1 MDGAMERKSRMA
13 QKVQVTLVDDIDGSA
28 AAETVSFSLDGVA
41 YEIDL
46 NAKNAAKLRDAFA
59 TYVGSGRRVG
69 GRSAAGGRRRT
80 ASARAGGNPETAKI
94 REWARKN
101 GHKVSE
107 RGRISAEVTEA
118 YRKAG
123 KK

>member
-1 MDGAMERKSRMA
+1 MA

-28 AAETVSFSLDGVA
+28 AVETVSFSLDGVA

-59 TYVGSGRRVG
+59 TYVGTGRRVG
-69 GRSAAGGRRRT
+69 GRSTGGTRRRT
-80 ASARAGGNPETAKI
+80 GGAAKRAGGNPETAKI

-101 GHKVSE
+101 GHQVSE
-107 RGRISAEVTEA
+107 RGRISAQVTEA
-118 YRKAG
+118 YRKAT